1 MSPWLVT
8 YTFRDGSTVRRT
20 LDAPTIDDAY
30 EASTLP
36 KTIGDRVLDGITIEN
51 ERSDPTATARR
62 YGSAKRSEV
71 RNPRRNRGWR
81 SPASACG
88 KSRGIRRKRPVHVDG
103 SLKISFETNR

>member
-36 KTIGDRVLDGITIEN
+36 KTIGDRVLDGITIE
-51 ERSDPTATARR
+51 ERAQRSDGHHTSIRFGEEERCTEPTPQPRMAESGER
-62 YGSAKRSEV
+62 V
-71 RNPRRNRGWR
+71 RKVAGDT
-81 SPASACG
+81 S
-88 KSRGIRRKRPVHVDG
+88 
-103 SLKISFETNR
+103 